1 LPGIVWAPFTHRS
14 TATGTKETGRLAVG
28 ALAGHPA
35 QAGSPGVVRPPLT
48 VGTGAVDPN
57 DWADPDGTA
66 EAEAEA
72 KDAEGA
78 AGADVADAV
87 GADPCGGAPARVVP
101 HPAASVPA
109 ASSAAVTA
117 HTRVP
122 APRAAAIGA
131 FCVFMALPRFSGHLL
146 DGARVADGFT
156 SSRVLPHIAPPRG
169 RGSRADDYE
178 RNATKLQFP
187 AWTSQTWRVHDY
199 DLLVIGSGPGGQ
211 KAAIAAAKL
220 DRRVAVVE
228 RPQMLGGVCVNTGT
242 IPSKTLRE
250 AILYLTGT
258 GQREIYGQAYR
269 VKDDITVADLTART
283 SHVVSR
289 ENDVVRSQLA
299 RNRVTIIQGVGYFVG
314 PHAVE
319 VEDVGGRVRKAT
331 ADKIVIATGTKPARP
346 ATVAFDEKAVIDS
359 DGMNHLDKVPRSM
372 VVVGAGVIGMEYASM
387 FAALGTKVT
396 VVEKR
401 MTMLEFCDEEVVEAL
416 KYHLRD
422 LAVTFRFGE
431 TVASVEAHPDG
442 AITVL
447 RSGKRIPADTVL
459 YSAGRQGM
467 TDGLNLPAA
476 GLTADERGR
485 IAVDEFY
492 RTKVEHVYAVGDV
505 IGFPALAATSME
517 QGRRAALH
525 AFGEPVSSNN
535 VPQPIG
541 IYSIPEISFVGRTEA
556 ELTEACVP
564 FEVGVSR
571 YRELARGQIVGDSY
585 GVLKLLVSPED
596 RTLLGVHVFG
606 TGATELIHIGQ
617 AVMGCGGT
625 VDYLVDAVF
634 NYPTLAESYK
644 VAALDATNKMRAVT
658 RLSG

>member
-1 LPGIVWAPFTHRS
+1 
-14 TATGTKETGRLAVG
+14 
-28 ALAGHPA
+28 
-35 QAGSPGVVRPPLT
+35 
-48 VGTGAVDPN
+48 
-57 DWADPDGTA
+57 
-66 EAEAEA
+66 
-72 KDAEGA
+72 
-78 AGADVADAV
+78 
-87 GADPCGGAPARVVP
+87 
-101 HPAASVPA
+101 
-109 ASSAAVTA
+109 
-117 HTRVP
+117 
-122 APRAAAIGA
+122 
-131 FCVFMALPRFSGHLL
+131 M
-146 DGARVADGFT
+146 
-156 SSRVLPHIAPPRG
+156 
-169 RGSRADDYE
+169 Y
-178 RNATKLQFP
+178 
-187 AWTSQTWRVHDY
+187 DY

-228 RPQMLGGVCVNTGT
+228 RPEMIGGVCVNTGT

-250 AILYLTGT
+250 AILYLTGID
-258 GQREIYGQAYR
+258 QREIYGQSYR
-269 VKDDITVADLTART
+269 VKDEITVADLTART
-283 SHVVSR
+283 RHVVSR
-289 ENDVVRSQLA
+289 ESDVVRNQLA
-299 RNRVTIIQGVGYFVG
+299 RNRITIVPGLAYFVG

-319 VEDVGGRVRKAT
+319 IDDDGGGRTRKIT
-331 ADKIVIATGTKPARP
+331 AEKIVVATGTKPARP
-346 ATVAFDEKAVIDS
+346 ASVAFDEKTVIDS
-359 DGMNHLDKVPRSM
+359 DGIINLERVPRSM

-401 MTMLEFCDEEVVEAL
+401 DRMLDFCDEEVVEAL

-431 TVASVEAHPDG
+431 TVSSVESHSEG
-442 AITVL
+442 TITIL
-447 RSGKRIPADTVL
+447 RSGKKIPADTVL

-485 IAVDEFY
+485 IAVDEFF
-492 RTKVEHVYAVGDV
+492 RTKVEHIYAVGDV

-517 QGRRAALH
+517 QGRLAANH
-525 AFGEPVSSNN
+525 AFGETVSTSEI
-535 VPQPIG
+535 PQPIG
-541 IYSIPEISFVGRTEA
+541 IYSIPEISFVGRTEE
-556 ELTEACVP
+556 ELTDACVP

-585 GVLKLLVSPED
+585 GVLKLLVSPAD
-596 RTLLGVHVFG
+596 RKLLGVHVFG
-606 TGATELIHIGQ
+606 TIATELIHIGQ

-634 NYPTLAESYK
+634 NYPTLSEAYK